1 MRNFAI
7 KCRKALRRL
16 GLSEAGSASV
26 EFVIVFPFF
35 VGVFISGFEVAMMNM
50 RAVML
55 ERATDIVVR
64 KIRLSSGNQNLNYN
78 VILADICNTAGI
90 IPDCMNTVKIELQA
104 VDTDTWT
111 GLSGEVDCVKRDAA
125 VQPLVKFQN
134 GQQNEMM
141 MIRVCAI
148 VDPIFPTIGVGKSM
162 PLDESGGY
170 MVVASSAFVNE
181 PQ

>member
-16 GLSEAGSASV
+16 GLSEAGAASV

-35 VGVFISGFEVAMMNM
+35 VGVFISAFEVAMMNM

-64 KIRLSSGNQNLNYN
+64 QIRLSSGAQNLDYN
-78 VILADICNTAGI
+78 SVLADICNTAGI
-90 IPDCMNTVKIELQA
+90 IPDCMNTTRIELQA
-104 VDTDTWT
+104 VDTATWA
-111 GLSGEVDCVKRDAA
+111 GLSGEVDCIKRDAII
-125 VQPLVKFQN
+125 QPVVKFVN

-148 VDPIFPTIGVGKSM
+148 VDPIFPTIGVGRSM
-162 PLDESGGY
+162 PVDDSGGY
-170 MVVASSAFVNE
+170 MVIASSAFVNE

>member
-16 GLSEAGSASV
+16 GLSEAGAASV

-35 VGVFISGFEVAMMNM
+35 VGVFVSGFEVAMMNM

-64 KIRLSSGNQNLNYN
+64 KIRLSGGGTLQYDQ
-78 VILADICNTAGI
+78 VKADICNTAGI
-90 IPDCMNTVKIELQA
+90 IPDCMNTVKIELQP
-104 VDTDTWT
+104 VDTANWA
-111 GLSGEVDCVKRDAA
+111 GLNGQVDCIKRNA
-125 VQPLVKFQN
+125 VIQPVVKFTN

-141 MIRVCAI
+141 LIRVCAI

-162 PLDESGGY
+162 PVDDSGGY
-170 MVVASSAFVNE
+170 MVIASSAFVNE

>member
-64 KIRLSSGNQNLNYN
+64 KIRLSSGTQSLSYD
-78 VILADICNTAGI
+78 VILADICNAAGI
-90 IPDCMNTVKIELQA
+90 IPDCMNTVKMELQP
-104 VDTDTWT
+104 VDTNTWSGMT
-111 GLSGEVDCVKRDAA
+111 GQVDCIKRNAQ
-125 VQPLVKFQN
+125 VQPLVKFTN

-141 MIRVCAI
+141 LLRVCAI
-148 VDPIFPTIGVGKSM
+148 VDPIFPTIGVGQSM
-162 PLDESGGY
+162 PVDETGGY
-170 MVVASSAFVNE
+170 MVIASSAFVNE